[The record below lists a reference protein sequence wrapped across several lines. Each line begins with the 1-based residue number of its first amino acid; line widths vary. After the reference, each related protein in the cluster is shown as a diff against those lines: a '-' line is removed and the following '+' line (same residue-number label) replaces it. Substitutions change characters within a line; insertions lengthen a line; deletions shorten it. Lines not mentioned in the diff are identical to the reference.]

1 MTDNLNG
8 DVHDGLQIASY
19 LRNRMKQADVIMT
32 DNLNTNV
39 HDGLQIARYL
49 QDRMKQADM

>member
-1 MTDNLNG
+1 MTYNLITN
-8 DVHDGLQIASY
+8 VHDGLQIASY

-49 QDRMKQADM
+49 QNLMKQVDT

>member
-1 MTDNLNG
+1 MTDNLITN
-8 DVHDGLQIASY
+8 VHDGLQIASY

-39 HDGLQIARYL
+39 HDGSQIARSL
-49 QDRMKQADM
+49 QDWTKQADI